1 MVQAYLFALFTH
13 FVSKLLADLQFTFFG
28 PEAMVEIFKQKEVEE
43 KTENNI
49 ENGSA
54 NNVEKVNEE
63 DVEKAN
69 SPLNGNGDVD
79 DVKRSKFSAK
89 KRSKMLDRLRRKRRK
104 PKGKNS
110 PFENGRSHSESD
122 GNTFYLNKIF

>member
-13 FVSKLLADLQFTFFG
+13 FVSKLLADLQFSFFG
-28 PEAMVEIFKQKEVEE
+28 PEAMVEIFEQKELKE

-49 ENGSA
+49 ENGSDSK
-54 NNVEKVNEE
+54 VEKVDE
-63 DVEKAN
+63 DVIEKSN
-69 SPLNGNGDVD
+69 HLENGNGDVD
-79 DVKRSKFSAK
+79 KKSKFSTK
-89 KRSKMLDRLRRKRRK
+89 KRSKMLDRLRRKRRR

-122 GNTFYLNKIF
+122 GNTTYVT